1 MLYFMPLVQVIDD
14 GPRSSGG
21 PLAPSQIDG
30 HFDMDE
36 AFYHFSADLIP
47 QLDGAFDIPAD
58 SPQPS
63 LPTAASTPAA
73 ATANA
78 SASAAPASGSS
89 FVYSDAASDLASA
102 AASPASSIIT
112 QSSTDVMAFVGPNGL
127 LETSSSLGPHAAAA
141 TATAAAS
148 ASCYYGCSQCNL
160 AFDEQSDL
168 EAHISNNHADT
179 GGMATQ
185 VLSIA
190 RSGTV

>member
-1 MLYFMPLVQVIDD
+1 MSLVQVIDD

-73 ATANA
+73 AATANA
-78 SASAAPASGSS
+78 SASTAPASGSS

-102 AASPASSIIT
+102 TASPASSIIT

-141 TATAAAS
+141 AASAAS

-160 AFDEQSDL
+160 AFGEQSDL

-185 VLSIA
+185 VLSI
-190 RSGTV
+190 